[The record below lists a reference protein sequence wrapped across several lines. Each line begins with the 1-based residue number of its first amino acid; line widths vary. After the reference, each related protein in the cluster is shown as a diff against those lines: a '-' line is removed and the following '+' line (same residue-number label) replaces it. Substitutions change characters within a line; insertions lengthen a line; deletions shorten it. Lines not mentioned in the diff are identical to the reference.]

1 MTYIRYS
8 HPDSREVGAVGNPC
22 SSGGDASFEAPSPQ
36 GGASRQ
42 GMDQTWLRSRIL
54 EEQDH
59 SPSLC
64 NREDRLHFRPGT
76 WFTLFESG
84 HSGPTYES
92 IA

>member
-1 MTYIRYS
+1 M
-8 HPDSREVGAVGNPC
+8 HPQLSVIIFSYPILALKEGDS
-22 SSGGDASFEAPSPQ
+22 
-36 GGASRQ
+36 
-42 GMDQTWLRSRIL
+42 
-54 EEQDH
+54 